1 MELDI
6 TEFFTNAA
14 PMDYSAS
21 AMEFGQDVG
30 AITWRHACEDSPDY
44 MMLDTD
50 EKRDDFRRYA
60 KGFGAWTEEE
70 IAAWSDIELNAL
82 CIQMIAG
89 DIREAGL
96 MADSDDTD
104 WQEYENGE
112 NAHTLWR
119 AADGKIYYSI
129 GE

>member
-6 TEFFTNAA
+6 TEFFNNAA
-14 PMDYSAS
+14 QMDYSAS
-21 AMEFGQDVG
+21 AMEFGQDAG
-30 AITWRHACEDSPDY
+30 TITWRHACEDSPDY

-50 EKRDDFRRYA
+50 EKREEFRRYA

-82 CIQMIAG
+82 CIQMISG

-104 WQEYENGE
+104 WQEYEKGE
-112 NAHTLWR
+112 NAHTLGR